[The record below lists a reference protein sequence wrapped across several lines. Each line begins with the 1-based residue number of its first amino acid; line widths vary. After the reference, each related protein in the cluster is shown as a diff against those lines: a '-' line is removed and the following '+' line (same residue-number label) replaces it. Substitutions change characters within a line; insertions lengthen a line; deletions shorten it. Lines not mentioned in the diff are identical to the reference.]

1 MATMQRLNRHEQ
13 RKAATHQSLLE
24 AAREVIVEM
33 GYNHVDILDI
43 TERANVSKATFYQ
56 HFPNKEECVRQLML
70 QGFDA
75 LVQQI
80 ITEKEVPNLSREEW
94 MLNSFRT
101 LFAWAESNR
110 EFLLIMLGGGASHQ
124 LNVFGRTYMAEITE
138 RLLNDMGY
146 NRVEHPYSA
155 TVIAQVITGLLIQL
169 LAWWLEHDT
178 NYSADDMARLVNSV
192 LKNGVGPLI

>member
-1 MATMQRLNRHEQ
+1 MQRINRHQQ

-24 AAREVIVEM
+24 AAREVIVEL
-33 GYNHVDILDI
+33 GYNDVDILDI

-80 ITEKEVPNLSREEW
+80 LTEKAQSPTQAEW

-138 RLLNDMGY
+138 RLLNETGFAQAA
-146 NRVEHPYSA
+146 NPYPSS
-155 TVIAQVITGLLIQL
+155 VIAQVITGLLIQL
-169 LAWWLEHDT
+169 LAWWLENET
-178 NYSADDMARLVNSV
+178 GYSADAMAELVNNV
-192 LKNGVGPLI
+192 LKNGVGPLV